1 MRVLILSAALATT
14 LAGCAAAADNKTA
27 NMTKIDKNGTGE
39 AVGTVTLS
47 GGSSGLVLTTDLKG
61 LPPGEHGFHL
71 HEKGECG
78 PGPNPQGEIIP
89 CGAAGGHW
97 SPSGSKAH
105 AGPAGDGHMGD
116 LPFLTLESDGTSK
129 EQLIAPRITDLGQL
143 DGHALMIH
151 AGGDN
156 YADQPQ
162 PLGGG
167 GGRIACGV
175 VK

>member
-27 NMTKIDKNGTGE
+27 TMTKIDKSGTGE
-39 AVGTVTLS
+39 AVGTITLS
-47 GGSSGLVLTTDLKG
+47 GGSSGLVLATDLKG

-71 HEKGECG
+71 HEKGDCG
-78 PGPNPQGEIIP
+78 PGPNPQGEVIP
-89 CGAAGGHW
+89 GGAAGGHW
-97 SPSGSKAH
+97 SPTGSKAH
-105 AGPAGDGHMGD
+105 AGPGGDGHLGD
-116 LPFLTLESDGTSK
+116 LPFLTVEADGTSK

-175 VK
+175 IK

>member
-1 MRVLILSAALATT
+1 MRVLILSATLAAT

-27 NMTKIDKNGTGE
+27 TMTKIDKNGTGE
-39 AVGTVTLS
+39 AVGTITLS
-47 GGSSGLVLTTDLKG
+47 GGSSGLVLATDLKG

-71 HEKGECG
+71 HEKGDCG
-78 PGPNPQGEIIP
+78 PGPTHKARSSRGCCRRPLEPVRLQG
-89 CGAAGGHW
+89 
-97 SPSGSKAH
+97 H

-116 LPFLTLESDGTSK
+116 LPFLTVEADGTSK

-167 GGRIACGV
+167 GGRIACGAI
-175 VK
+175 K